1 MKELI
6 LAGAMLVS
14 MLVIAGV
21 AIIGVK
27 RYDRKNE
34 RNDTE

>member
-1 MKELI
+1 MKEMI
-6 LAGAMLVS
+6 LASAMLAS
-14 MLVIAGV
+14 MLVIAAV

-27 RYDRKNE
+27 RYDKKSK

>member
-1 MKELI
+1 MKDLI
-6 LAGAMLVS
+6 LASAMLVS
-14 MLVIAGV
+14 MLVIAAV

-27 RYDRKNE
+27 RYERKNE